1 MKELTLLQFMF
12 GERRRRQRK
21 YKRKKIAHMM
31 MLCLHPAA
39 AQSCCR
45 GSRIIGCAGGEEQPE
60 VALCEGGEEQPEVA
74 LCESWIREH
83 VVRLGLCPYASA
95 PFVEGKI
102 RYAVSEA
109 CDEEE
114 LLDDFFVEGQIL
126 LEASSEELATTM
138 LIAPRYEGSIDE
150 FSDLYTWLVDV
161 LEGDD
166 EPILENGVQPAFFHP
181 DWAFDGLPGDS
192 AIHFEKRAPIPIIN
206 LLRRRDLDAVVQQGL
221 ASGRV
226 VNKEIAEHNAAALEA
241 EGYDALAAIFATQLA
256 FGTGSGET

>member
-1 MKELTLLQFMF
+1 VTGARAFMFGGFEFMF
-12 GERRRRQRK
+12 GERRRRQDC
-21 YKRKKIAHMM
+21 AHMM

-114 LLDDFFVEGQIL
+114 F
-126 LEASSEELATTM
+126 ATTM